1 MAILIKRDGS
11 QQLVQ
16 PADGRVFSQEEIQMY
31 GDLGWVLMGTAE
43 EMQTVETRPARI
55 ASVVSNAQV

>member
-16 PADGRVFSQEEIQMY
+16 PANGRVFSQEEIQLY
-31 GDLGWVLMGTAE
+31 GELGWVLMGTRE
-43 EMQTVETRPARI
+43 EMGTPETRPENIESAH
-55 ASVVSNAQV
+55 Q

>member
-1 MAILIKRDGS
+1 MAILIKQDGS

-31 GDLGWVLMGTAE
+31 GDLGWVLMGTGE
-43 EMQTVETRPARI
+43 EMDRETRPEKMEG
-55 ASVVSNAQV
+55 VQ